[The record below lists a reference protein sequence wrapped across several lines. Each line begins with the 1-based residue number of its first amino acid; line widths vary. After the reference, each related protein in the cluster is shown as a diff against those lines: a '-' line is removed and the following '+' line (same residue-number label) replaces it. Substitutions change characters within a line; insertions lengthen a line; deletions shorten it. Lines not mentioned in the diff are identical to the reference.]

1 MAVNPKIIMMAAQ
14 TAKNPKVRRAIL
26 NIVLI
31 SLGLI
36 MMIFVVFTGLI
47 SGLLA
52 IIENNDLKNHWSYYR
67 TSISELFN
75 GIVGEINTDVK
86 SEVYDFMPD
95 FSVNLSK
102 AAIANNFDGS
112 SLILYDEDEISRA
125 ETIMK
130 TYAGQLRNLTT
141 QDALIISL
149 PAIKPPFPF
158 RISAISALLT
168 TVKSTTFPTI
178 RTRCGCSSIT
188 GQWSKCRFTATIL
201 KRCRSMASR
210 VNVRRLL

>member
-36 MMIFVVFTGLI
+36 MMIFVIFTGLI

-75 GIVGEINTDVK
+75 GIEGEINTDVK

-141 QDALIISL
+141 QDAFDNFRLSNR
-149 PAIKPPFPF
+149 PFLFGYQQYP
-158 RISAISALLT
+158 L
-168 TVKSTTFPTI
+168 
-178 RTRCGCSSIT
+178 C
-188 GQWSKCRFTATIL
+188 
-201 KRCRSMASR
+201 
-210 VNVRRLL
+210 